1 MTLAVRFSAE
11 AEAELESA
19 AAWYEDRRVG
29 LGEEFLDAVERTI
42 DQVAEWPLA
51 GRLIEELPA
60 DIQVRRAPVDRFP
73 YHLAYLIE
81 VDHARVLA
89 VAHDRR
95 RPLYWAPR
103 AES

>member
-11 AEAELESA
+11 AEAELELA
-19 AAWYEDRRVG
+19 AAWYQDRRVG

-42 DQVAEWPLA
+42 DRVAEWPLA
-51 GRLIEELPA
+51 GRLIEDLPA
-60 DIQVRRAPVDRFP
+60 DLEVRRAPVDRFP

-81 VDHARVLA
+81 ADHLRVLA

-103 AES
+103 ADS